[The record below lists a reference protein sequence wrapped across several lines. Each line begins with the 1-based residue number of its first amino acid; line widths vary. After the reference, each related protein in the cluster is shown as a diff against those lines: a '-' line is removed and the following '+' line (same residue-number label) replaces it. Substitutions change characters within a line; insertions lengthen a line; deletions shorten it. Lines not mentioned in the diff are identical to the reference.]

1 MNTGH
6 GDVHEI
12 DIDDIPDFHGNIKD
26 LSSSNTFWQSG
37 KKVRNELV
45 CLLVAR
51 SLTVMNVLQCTR
63 KKENMLILL
72 PN

>member
-1 MNTGH
+1 MKSTLT
-6 GDVHEI
+6 I
-12 DIDDIPDFHGNIKD
+12 SLIFHGNIKD
-26 LSSSNTFWQSG
+26 SSSSNTFQQSDE
-37 KKVRNELV
+37 KVRNELV

-51 SLTVMNVLQCTR
+51 SLTVMNVLQYTR